1 MTLTTRQVDGRAGLR
16 RFVDV
21 PFRLRDRDPSGWA
34 GWVPPLRVMVRDT
47 LASSNPFWR
56 VAERALFVAER
67 DGEPVGRVAAI
78 ENRSHNRHHG
88 DRVGFFGFFDCARDP
103 EAAAALLGRAERW
116 LADRGLDRARGPI
129 SPSMNHESGLLV
141 DGFQAPPAIMTPWNP
156 EYYGELVEANGYAP
170 ARDLLAFEIPA
181 NGNLPIPERVGRL
194 AERTLRSTGITFR
207 RLDVKTLESEARKVL
222 ELYCEAWEG
231 NWGFTPPTW
240 EEFWHTARDLKA
252 VLLPE
257 YSFVAEADGEIV
269 GFMMVV
275 RDLNRVLQDVPSGR
289 LWPTTLFKLA
299 RGLPR
304 VRVGRIVL
312 LGMRRAHR
320 HRGLFPLFAWEAAN
334 LAHRDGFAGAEAS
347 WVLEGNTALTAPLE
361 AIGLR
366 AHKRWRIYERDTVRA
381 DPEDDSRS

>member
-1 MTLTTRQVDGRAGLR
+1 MTLATRQVDGRAGLR

-67 DGEPVGRVAAI
+67 DGKPVGRVAAI

-103 EAAAALLGRAERW
+103 EAAAALLGRAESW

-141 DGFQAPPAIMTPWNP
+141 EGFQAPPAIMTPWNP
-156 EYYGELVEANGYAP
+156 EYYGDLVEASGYAP
-170 ARDLLAFEIPA
+170 ARDLLAFDIPA
-181 NGNLPIPERVGRL
+181 DGRLAIPERVGRL
-194 AERTLRSTGITFR
+194 AERTRRSTGVTFR
-207 RLDVKTLESEARKVL
+207 TLDVKTLESEARKVL

-240 EEFWHTARDLKA
+240 EEFWHTARDLRT

-257 YSFVAEADGEIV
+257 YSFVAEVDGEIV

-275 RDLNRVLQDVPSGR
+275 RDLNRVLRDVPSGR
-289 LWPTTLFKLA
+289 LWPTTLVRLA

-304 VRVGRIVL
+304 VRHGRIVL

-320 HRGLFPLFAWEAAN
+320 HHGLFPLFAWEAAR
-334 LAHRDGFAGAEAS
+334 LAHRTGFAGAEAS
-347 WVLEGNTALTAPLE
+347 WVLEGNAALIAPLE
-361 AIGLR
+361 AMGLR
-366 AHKRWRIYERDTVRA
+366 AHKRWRIYERDTATAVR
-381 DPEDDSRS
+381 EDVSRR